1 MMPLPGALGG
11 QELVAWRLDKK
22 EYAATWD
29 SGEGAFRV
37 GGRWNSVGVRA
48 VYCALDPATAVLENA
63 IHKTFQTLDEVRH
76 VLTAFEI
83 TDPAS
88 VYVVK
93 PELLPNANWLRQHIP
108 SAGQQSF
115 GDGLLLQHKF
125 TLIPSAVSVHSWNL
139 IFVGSVAEG
148 AYSVLFQED
157 FALDTRLNPP
167 VTRMEQSA

>member
-11 QELVAWRLDKK
+11 QGLIAWRLDKK
-22 EYAATWD
+22 VYAKDWD

-37 GGRWNSVGVRA
+37 GGRWNSVGTRA

-63 IHKTFQTLDEVRH
+63 VHKTFQTLDEVPH

-88 VYVVK
+88 VYVVR
-93 PELLPNANWLRQHIP
+93 PDSLPNANWLRQHIP

-115 GDGLLLQHKF
+115 GDKLLSQHKF
-125 TLIPSAVSVHSWNL
+125 IVVPSAVSAHSWNV
-139 IFVGSVAEG
+139 IFVASLAAG

-167 VTRMEQSA
+167 AAQEDAA